1 MTRPAATTRSAPP
14 GAPFDLLVV
23 PTKPVVGVVR
33 DKDTGKPLAGVTVR
47 SHDGLVRTTTDKDG
61 RYRLVGLPKGPGN
74 KLIAAGGYGYWAP
87 ANDLP
92 YLAAIREVGDTPG
105 LEPITI
111 DVALKRGVWV
121 KGRIL
126 DKATGKPVV
135 GGFDYFC
142 FEDHPLADE
151 LPLPLGCPGG
161 WTQKDGS
168 FRTVAL
174 PGRGLIA
181 VRAYKDDYR
190 MGVGADQ
197 IKGPRAGQ
205 IWLTYPTHLYPG
217 NYHTIVEV
225 APKPGD
231 EAITCDV
238 VVDPGRK
245 LKGTTLGPD
254 GKPLAGAQVSGLR
267 PMRCYWKG
275 AEFTLRG
282 LSPDK
287 SELLQV
293 IHEEKKLA
301 GWLEVRGDAKDPVRI
316 RLQPW
321 GAVTGRLVKPDGEP
335 MTKVTISA
343 LLRSG
348 QTDKDGKF
356 RIDGLVP
363 GMKFGLGV
371 TKEPYALEISG
382 KNLENLSVRPG
393 ETRDL
398 GDIRVKPM
406 E

>member
-1 MTRPAATTRSAPP
+1 DVRTAPDGRFRIKGIGRELVVPLRVEGPTIATQQVRAMTRPAATTRSAPQ
-14 GAPFDLLVV
+14 GAPFTFLVV
-23 PTKPVVGVVR
+23 PTRPVVGVVR

-47 SHDGLVRTTTDKDG
+47 SHDWNSLVRTTTAKDG
-61 RYRLVGLPKGPGN
+61 RYRLLGLPKGPGT
-74 KLIAAGGYGYWAP
+74 KLLAEGSGSRPQAK
-87 ANDLP
+87 DLP

-151 LPLPLGCPGG
+151 LPLLGWSPRG
-161 WTQKDGS
+161 WTQNDGS

-197 IKGPRAGQ
+197 IKSPREGQ
-205 IWLTYPTHLYPG
+205 IWPTCPTRLYPG

-225 APKPGD
+225 APRPAD
-231 EAITCDV
+231 EAVTCDV
-238 VVDPGRK
+238 VVDPGRT

-275 AEFTLRG
+275 AQFTLRG
-282 LSPDK
+282 LSPGK

-293 IHEEKKLA
+293 IHDEKKLA
-301 GWLEVRGDAKDPVRI
+301 GWLEVRGDEKDPVRI

-321 GAVTGRLVKPDGEP
+321 GSVTG
-335 MTKVTISA
+335 
-343 LLRSG
+343 
-348 QTDKDGKF
+348 
-356 RIDGLVP
+356 
-363 GMKFGLGV
+363 
-371 TKEPYALEISG
+371 
-382 KNLENLSVRPG
+382 
-393 ETRDL
+393 
-398 GDIRVKPM
+398 
-406 E
+406 